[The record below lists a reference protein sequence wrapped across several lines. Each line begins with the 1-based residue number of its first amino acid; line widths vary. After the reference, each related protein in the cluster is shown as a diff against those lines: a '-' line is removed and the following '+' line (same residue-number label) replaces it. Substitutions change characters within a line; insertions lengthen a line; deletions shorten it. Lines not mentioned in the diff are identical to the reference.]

1 MYYVYVTYLKETPV
15 LTGRAEVCEL
25 LFGRPRVK
33 QPAEIHDR
41 DGAAG
46 GDLPSAHLLCPD
58 VPDRHRVA

>member
-46 GDLPSAHLLCPD
+46 GDLSSAHLLCPD
-58 VPDRHRVA
+58 VPDRHRLA